1 MRYISS
7 NDIGGIFQMNKII
20 LMGRL
25 VKNPELRYSN
35 SENPIAIV
43 NYTLAVDRQWKKD
56 GEQNTD
62 FINCVA
68 FNKAAEFAD
77 KYFSKGM
84 RVCVSGRL
92 QIDSYKNKEDKTVY
106 KAYVILDSQ
115 EFAQSKNET
124 KENSD
129 SKPKENSED
138 DYLPF

>member
-1 MRYISS
+1 M
-7 NDIGGIFQMNKII
+7 
-20 LMGRL
+20 
-25 VKNPELRYSN
+25 
-35 SENPIAIV
+35 
-43 NYTLAVDRQWKKD
+43 AVDRQWKKD

-124 KENSD
+124 KENID